1 MWYYRVLVR
10 QGNFNFANPSEVM
23 FSNWVGIYND
33 DGSLIKAESV
43 HTDEPIFYDD
53 DEPEDIANA
62 LEKWLNGMFY
72 ASDEENIKDMIRF
85 LREHSKELLKG
96 KLRKDIEGI
105 EKKIK
110 KLEEEKKMLSKR
122 YEEILVDG
130 GEGNGQ
136 KVREDGIK

>member
-1 MWYYRVLVR
+1 MYYRVSAR
-10 QGNFNFANPSEVM
+10 KGNFNLANPAEVM

-43 HTDEPIFYDD
+43 HADEPIFYDD
-53 DEPEDIANA
+53 DEPEEIADA
-62 LEKWLNGMFY
+62 LEKWLKGMFY
-72 ASDEENIKDMIRF
+72 ASDEDNIKEMIQF

-110 KLEEEKKMLSKR
+110 RLEEEKKMLVKR
-122 YEEILVDG
+122 YEEILADDGEETG
-130 GEGNGQ
+130 GES
-136 KVREDGIK
+136 K